1 MTFCLSFAVETYDLT
16 KRYGNFRALDRLNIK
31 IETSRIRVLLGP
43 NGSGKTT
50 FLHLISTVLRP
61 SEGTASVLGYD
72 IVRQQ
77 LQVRRLVAIAFQD
90 PRGFWR
96 HKPKHILSFHA
107 SMYGVREPE
116 RSKIVER
123 TLKEFELWDSKDKKF
138 MDLSGGQAKRLEVAK
153 LFVSPPR
160 LALLDEPTAMVDLD
174 GKRLVW
180 DKIKELS
187 ERGSTIIVAT
197 NEVREAEYLADK
209 ITIFSSGK
217 DVVTDTLSNLKDSV
231 RGGDVVDLEFAEPAT
246 SFVVEIIRTIPGTV
260 GIIEVD
266 PRHLRVSVTRSEDW
280 LPIAVKHLQG
290 VRIQSIHITEPSLDD
305 IFMTIV
311 KPRKSVA

>member
-1 MTFCLSFAVETYDLT
+1 MDFAVETYDLT
-16 KRYGNFRALDRLNIK
+16 KSYGDFNALDKLNIK
-31 IETSRIRVLLGP
+31 IELGQIRVLLGP

-61 SEGTASVLGYD
+61 TKGTARVLGFD
-72 IVRQQ
+72 IVKQQ
-77 LQVRRLVAIAFQD
+77 LEVRKHVSIAFQD

-107 SMYGVREPE
+107 SMYGIKDPE
-116 RSKIVER
+116 RSSIVER
-123 TLKEFELWDSKDKKF
+123 TLKEFDLWESRDKKF

-153 LFVSPPR
+153 LFVHIPK

-174 GKRLVW
+174 GKRLMW
-180 DKIKELS
+180 DKIKELK
-187 ERGSTIIVAT
+187 EKGCTVIVAT

-217 DVVTDTLSNLKDSV
+217 DIVTDTLPNLKDSV
-231 RGGDVVDLEFAEPAT
+231 KGGDVVDMQFSDPISPITLQT
-246 SFVVEIIRTIPGTV
+246 LKRLPGTV

-266 PRHLRVSVTRSEDW
+266 KNRLRISVTRSEDW
-280 LPIAVKHLQG
+280 LPLAVS
-290 VRIQSIHITEPSLDD
+290 SIHGNRLASVHITEPSLDD

-311 KPRKSVA
+311 KPKAETK

>member
-1 MTFCLSFAVETYDLT
+1 MDFAVETYDLT
-16 KRYGNFRALDRLNIK
+16 KSYGDFNALDKLNIK
-31 IETSRIRVLLGP
+31 IELGQIRVLLGP

-61 SEGTASVLGYD
+61 TKGTARVLGFD
-72 IVRQQ
+72 IVKQQ
-77 LQVRRLVAIAFQD
+77 LEVRKHVSIAFQD

-107 SMYGVREPE
+107 SMYGIKDPE
-116 RSKIVER
+116 RSSIVER
-123 TLKEFELWDSKDKKF
+123 TLKEFDLWESRDKKF

-153 LFVSPPR
+153 LFVHIPK

-174 GKRLVW
+174 GKRLMW
-180 DKIKELS
+180 DKIKELK
-187 ERGSTIIVAT
+187 EKGCTVIVAT

-217 DVVTDTLSNLKDSV
+217 DIVTDTLPNLKDSV
-231 RGGDVVDLEFAEPAT
+231 KGGDVVDMQFSDPISPITLQT
-246 SFVVEIIRTIPGTV
+246 LKRLPGTV

-266 PRHLRVSVTRSEDW
+266 KNGLRISVTRSEDW
-280 LPIAVKHLQG
+280 LPLAVS
-290 VRIQSIHITEPSLDD
+290 SIHGNRLASVHITEPSLDD

-311 KPRKSVA
+311 KPKAETK

>member
-1 MTFCLSFAVETYDLT
+1 MSFAVETYELT
-16 KRYGNFRALDRLNIK
+16 KRYGDFKALDRLNIK
-31 IETSRIRVLLGP
+31 IESGQIRVLLGP

-72 IVRQQ
+72 IVRHQ
-77 LQVRRLVAIAFQD
+77 LQVRQLVAIAFQD

-107 SMYGVREPE
+107 SMYGVKEPE
-116 RSKIVER
+116 RSAIVER
-123 TLKEFELWDSKDKKF
+123 TLKEFELWESRDKKF

-153 LFVSPPR
+153 LFVSPPK

-174 GKRLVW
+174 GKRLMW
-180 DKIKELS
+180 DKIKELK
-187 ERGSTIIVAT
+187 ERGSTVIVAT

-209 ITIFSSGK
+209 ITIFSSGR
-217 DVVTDTLSNLKDSV
+217 DVVTDTLSNLKDSLK
-231 RGGDVVDLEFAEPAT
+231 GGDIVDLEFAEPT
-246 SFVVEIIRTIPGTV
+246 TRYIIETIKSVPGTV

-266 PRHLRVSVTRSEDW
+266 PKHLRVSVSRSEDW
-280 LPIAVKHLQG
+280 LPITVKLLQG
-290 VRIQSIHITEPSLDD
+290 IRLQSVHITEPSLDD
-305 IFMTIV
+305 VFMTIV
-311 KPRKSVA
+311 KPKKSVD

>member
-1 MTFCLSFAVETYDLT
+1 MDFAVETYDLT
-16 KRYGNFRALDRLNIK
+16 KSYGDFNALDKLNIK
-31 IETSRIRVLLGP
+31 IELGQIRVLLGP

-61 SEGTASVLGYD
+61 TKGTARVLGFD
-72 IVRQQ
+72 IVKQQ
-77 LQVRRLVAIAFQD
+77 LEVRKHVSIAFQD

-107 SMYGVREPE
+107 SMYGIKDPE
-116 RSKIVER
+116 RSSIVER
-123 TLKEFELWDSKDKKF
+123 TLKEFDLWESRDKKF

-153 LFVSPPR
+153 LFVHIPK
-160 LALLDEPTAMVDLD
+160 LTLLDEPTAMVDLD
-174 GKRLVW
+174 GKRLMW
-180 DKIKELS
+180 DKIKELK
-187 ERGSTIIVAT
+187 EKGCTVIVAT

-217 DVVTDTLSNLKDSV
+217 DIVTDTLPNLKDSV
-231 RGGDVVDLEFAEPAT
+231 KGGDVVDMRFSDPISPITLQT
-246 SFVVEIIRTIPGTV
+246 LKRLPGTV

-266 PRHLRVSVTRSEDW
+266 ENRLRIPVTRSEDW
-280 LPIAVKHLQG
+280 LPLAVS
-290 VRIQSIHITEPSLDD
+290 SIHGNRLASVHITEPSLDD

-311 KPRKSVA
+311 KPKAETK

>member
-1 MTFCLSFAVETYDLT
+1 MDFAVETYDLT
-16 KRYGNFRALDRLNIK
+16 KSYGDFNALDKLNIK
-31 IETSRIRVLLGP
+31 IELGQIRVLLGP

-61 SEGTASVLGYD
+61 TKGTARVLGFD
-72 IVRQQ
+72 IVKQQ
-77 LQVRRLVAIAFQD
+77 LEVRKHVSIAFQD

-107 SMYGVREPE
+107 SMYGIKDPE
-116 RSKIVER
+116 RSSIVER
-123 TLKEFELWDSKDKKF
+123 TLKEFDLWESRDKKF

-153 LFVSPPR
+153 LFVHIPK

-174 GKRLVW
+174 GKRLIW
-180 DKIKELS
+180 DKIKELK
-187 ERGSTIIVAT
+187 EKGCTVIVAT

-217 DVVTDTLSNLKDSV
+217 DIVTDTLPNLKDSV
-231 RGGDVVDLEFAEPAT
+231 KGGDVVDMQFSDPVSPITLQT
-246 SFVVEIIRTIPGTV
+246 LKRLPGTV

-266 PRHLRVSVTRSEDW
+266 KNRLRISVTRSEDW
-280 LPIAVKHLQG
+280 LPLAVS
-290 VRIQSIHITEPSLDD
+290 SIHGNRLASVHITEPSLDD

-311 KPRKSVA
+311 KPKAETK

>member
-1 MTFCLSFAVETYDLT
+1 MDFAVETYDLT
-16 KRYGNFRALDRLNIK
+16 KSYGDFNALDKLNIK
-31 IETSRIRVLLGP
+31 IELGQIRVLLGP

-61 SEGTASVLGYD
+61 TKGTARVLGFD
-72 IVRQQ
+72 IVKQQ
-77 LQVRRLVAIAFQD
+77 LEVRKHVSIAFQD

-107 SMYGVREPE
+107 SMYGIKDPE
-116 RSKIVER
+116 RSSIVER
-123 TLKEFELWDSKDKKF
+123 TLKEFGLWESRDKKF

-153 LFVSPPR
+153 LFVHIPK

-174 GKRLVW
+174 GKRLMW
-180 DKIKELS
+180 DKIKELK
-187 ERGSTIIVAT
+187 EKGCTVIVAT

-217 DVVTDTLSNLKDSV
+217 DIVTDTLPNLKDSV
-231 RGGDVVDLEFAEPAT
+231 KGGDVVDMQFSDPISPITLQT
-246 SFVVEIIRTIPGTV
+246 LKRLPGTV

-266 PRHLRVSVTRSEDW
+266 KNRLRISVTRSEDW
-280 LPIAVKHLQG
+280 LPLAVS
-290 VRIQSIHITEPSLDD
+290 SIHGNRLASVHITEPSLDD

-311 KPRKSVA
+311 KPKAETK

>member
-1 MTFCLSFAVETYDLT
+1 MDFAVETYDLT
-16 KRYGNFRALDRLNIK
+16 KSYGDFNALDKLNIK
-31 IETSRIRVLLGP
+31 IELGQIRVLLGP

-61 SEGTASVLGYD
+61 TKGTARVLGFD
-72 IVRQQ
+72 IVKQQ
-77 LQVRRLVAIAFQD
+77 LEVRKHVSIAFQD

-107 SMYGVREPE
+107 SMYGIKDPE
-116 RSKIVER
+116 RSSIVER
-123 TLKEFELWDSKDKKF
+123 TLKEFDLWESRDKKF

-153 LFVSPPR
+153 LFVHIPK

-174 GKRLVW
+174 GKRLMW
-180 DKIKELS
+180 DKIKELK
-187 ERGSTIIVAT
+187 EKGCTVIVAT

-217 DVVTDTLSNLKDSV
+217 DIVTDTLPNLKDSV
-231 RGGDVVDLEFAEPAT
+231 KGGDVVDMHFSDPISPITLQT
-246 SFVVEIIRTIPGTV
+246 LKRLPGTV

-266 PRHLRVSVTRSEDW
+266 KNRLRISVTRSEDW
-280 LPIAVKHLQG
+280 LPLAVS
-290 VRIQSIHITEPSLDD
+290 SIHGNRLASVHITEPSLDD

-311 KPRKSVA
+311 KPKAETK

>member
-1 MTFCLSFAVETYDLT
+1 MDFAVETFDLT
-16 KRYGNFRALDRLNIK
+16 KSYGDFHALDKLNIK
-31 IETSRIRVLLGP
+31 IELGQIRVLLGP

-61 SEGTASVLGYD
+61 SSGTAKVLGFD
-72 IVRQQ
+72 IIKQQ
-77 LQVRRLVAIAFQD
+77 LEVRRHVSIAFQD

-107 SMYGVREPE
+107 SMYGIKEPE
-116 RSKIVER
+116 RSSIVER
-123 TLKEFELWDSKDKKF
+123 TLKEFDLWESRDKKF

-153 LFVSPPR
+153 LFVHLPK

-174 GKRLVW
+174 GKRMVW
-180 DKIKELS
+180 DKIKELK
-187 ERGSTIIVAT
+187 EKGSTVIVAT

-217 DVVTDTLSNLKDSV
+217 DIVTDTLSNLKDSV
-231 RGGDVVDLEFAEPAT
+231 RGGDVVDLQFSDPITPAI
-246 SFVVEIIRTIPGTV
+246 VQILNQVPGTV
-260 GIIEVD
+260 ALIEVD
-266 PRHLRVSVTRSEDW
+266 KNRLRVSVTRSEDW
-280 LPIAVKHLQG
+280 LPLAVS
-290 VRIQSIHITEPSLDD
+290 RIHGNRLTSVHITEPSLDD

-311 KPRKSVA
+311 KPKAGSK